1 VTVKKHINLVCG
13 MLFLAFG
20 CFAAIQLCFA
30 KEEMTRLHLEISMFG
45 WLILGNVTMNRN
57 A

>member
-1 VTVKKHINLVCG
+1 MKKHINLICG

-57 A
+57 V